1 MKTLFKDSPWL
12 FETKFDVVGHHISIA
27 GIAAFVACLL
37 IGLAISSVLQGA
49 FARGLLAR
57 MRIDPNLANI
67 ITSLLSL
74 LAFLGLL
81 VLGVGFAG
89 IPIPWTARVPGVG
102 LSTEQIMSL
111 VIWVVAAIWLSS
123 AIKNFILKHFLSQSG
138 MDRSL
143 QYTLSQ
149 VTGYVALALGLVIA
163 VQNAGI
169 NLSALAVF
177 AGAAGVG
184 LGLGLQT
191 IASNFISG
199 LLILAERPIKIGDR
213 ITVDGMTGQVQSIRV
228 RATTVVT
235 NDNIAMI
242 IPNSRIVSNTITN
255 WSYGSPAVRLHM
267 PVVVSY
273 DSDVSKVR
281 SALMEAA
288 QEHPAVL
295 QKPAPS
301 VVLDGFAEN
310 LINFELIAWSEQM
323 SNHPQHLRS
332 DLNFGIERRLREWG
346 VGKFK
351 RAEG

>member
-123 AIKNFILKHFLSQSG
+123 AIKNFIL
-138 MDRSL
+138 
-143 QYTLSQ
+143 
-149 VTGYVALALGLVIA
+149 
-163 VQNAGI
+163 
-169 NLSALAVF
+169 
-177 AGAAGVG
+177 
-184 LGLGLQT
+184 
-191 IASNFISG
+191 
-199 LLILAERPIKIGDR
+199 
-213 ITVDGMTGQVQSIRV
+213 
-228 RATTVVT
+228 
-235 NDNIAMI
+235 
-242 IPNSRIVSNTITN
+242 
-255 WSYGSPAVRLHM
+255 
-267 PVVVSY
+267 
-273 DSDVSKVR
+273 
-281 SALMEAA
+281 
-288 QEHPAVL
+288 
-295 QKPAPS
+295 
-301 VVLDGFAEN
+301 
-310 LINFELIAWSEQM
+310 
-323 SNHPQHLRS
+323 
-332 DLNFGIERRLREWG
+332 
-346 VGKFK
+346 
-351 RAEG
+351 